1 MSYHLTM
8 KNIKKYLFECIM
20 IVGSVLL
27 SFYIDSIIDS
37 KNKLELKN
45 SILFELKTAIE
56 EDLIQLNNVI
66 EIQKNI
72 LSTNQILIDDFLAE
86 NKIKK
91 KILAESFS
99 KLKQFGPLSFFIQRG
114 PYSQLIETGSF
125 ELIKDRDLKKN
136 LLFAYDNYNKRKE
149 FGDVLLDTFSLNFG
163 RDLSPYIVI
172 SESIKN
178 EESIFYSSRTVDKYQ
193 ISSDYY
199 DSPIVLYYYS
209 EYKFWIEG
217 FIEIHEVYLRKL
229 YELEDQINKEIDS

>member
-1 MSYHLTM
+1 M

-27 SFYIDSIIDS
+27 SFYIDSIIES

-45 SILFELKTAIE
+45 SILVELKTAIE

-66 EIQKNI
+66 KIQKNI
-72 LSTNQILIDDFLAE
+72 LSINQILIDDLSAK
-86 NKIKK
+86 NKMEKE
-91 KILAESFS
+91 ILAELFS
-99 KLKQFGPLSFFIQRG
+99 KLKQFGPLSFFVQRG

-125 ELIKDRDLKKN
+125 ELIKDRKLKKN

-149 FGDVLLDTFSLNFG
+149 FGDVIVDKFGLNFG

-172 SESIKN
+172 SESMKK
-178 EESIFYSSRTVDKYQ
+178 EEEPLFFSSRNVDEYK

-199 DSPIVLYYYS
+199 NSPIVLYYYS
-209 EYKFWIEG
+209 EYKFYIEG
-217 FIEIHEVYLRKL
+217 FIEIHQVYLKKL
-229 YELEDQINKEIDS
+229 NELEDQINEEINS

>member
-1 MSYHLTM
+1 M

-27 SFYIDSIIDS
+27 SFYIDSIIES

-45 SILFELKTAIE
+45 SILIELKTAIE

-66 EIQKNI
+66 KIQKNI
-72 LSTNQILIDDFLAE
+72 LSINQILIDDLSAK
-86 NKIKK
+86 NKMEKE
-91 KILAESFS
+91 ILAELFS
-99 KLKQFGPLSFFIQRG
+99 KLKQFGPLSFFVQRG

-125 ELIKDRDLKKN
+125 ELIKDKKLKKN

-149 FGDVLLDTFSLNFG
+149 FGDVIVDKFGLNFG

-172 SESIKN
+172 SESMKK
-178 EESIFYSSRTVDKYQ
+178 EEEPLFFSSRNVDEYK

-199 DSPIVLYYYS
+199 NSPIVLYYYS
-209 EYKFWIEG
+209 EYKFYIEG
-217 FIEIHEVYLRKL
+217 FIEIHQVYLKKL
-229 YELEDQINKEIDS
+229 NELEDQINEEINS